1 MGDPQNIRPERKR
14 SARQIE
20 NDLKAQ
26 KLDNDILALVKHCD
40 KRNITFPRN
49 KEIAAALNIGYQTVS
64 QSVMRLLEAGA
75 IEETG
80 AVLKKGEL
88 FPRRVMRVGFVD

>member
-26 KLDNDILALVKHCD
+26 KLDNDILALVKH
-40 KRNITFPRN
+40 
-49 KEIAAALNIGYQTVS
+49 
-64 QSVMRLLEAGA
+64 
-75 IEETG
+75 
-80 AVLKKGEL
+80 
-88 FPRRVMRVGFVD
+88 